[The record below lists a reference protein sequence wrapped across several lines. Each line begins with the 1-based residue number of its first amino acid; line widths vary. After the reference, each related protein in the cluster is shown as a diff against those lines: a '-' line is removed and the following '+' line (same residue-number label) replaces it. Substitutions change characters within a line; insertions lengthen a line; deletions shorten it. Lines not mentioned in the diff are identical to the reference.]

1 MAMGGLDR
9 FMTKPVAEISCKIGV
24 TFMFGVAQVRVE
36 FGFQAS
42 FNHGFSQF
50 FEQSTLAQD
59 VLGGLILFEQ
69 LVNEFASNS
78 HTVFLPGA
86 ESMKGIRNVAFS
98 PTKIACSYARG

>member
-1 MAMGGLDR
+1 MPLLAFEHFLTM
-9 FMTKPVAEISCKIGV
+9 PIAQISCTIAF
-24 TFMFGVAQVRVE
+24 TSMFGVAQVRVE

-86 ESMKGIRNVAFS
+86 ESMKGIRNGACS
-98 PTKIACSYARG
+98 PT